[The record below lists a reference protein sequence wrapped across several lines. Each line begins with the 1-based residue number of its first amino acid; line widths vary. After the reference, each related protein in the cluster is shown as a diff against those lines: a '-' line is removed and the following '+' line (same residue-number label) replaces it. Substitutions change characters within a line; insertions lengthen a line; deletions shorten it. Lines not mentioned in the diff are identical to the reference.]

1 MTTGRDD
8 LSARS
13 RMTSLHR
20 GHRQPTVGYKV
31 VNPPIFRASTFLF
44 DDYEAMTT
52 RSNWKAGERYPYGL
66 AGADTV
72 RQLEEML
79 ADIEGAEDAIASGS
93 GMSACAIP
101 FLTFLGSGDHVLIT
115 DSVYGPVRSLAN
127 NQLKRMGIDVEY
139 FDSSIT
145 PEALEG
151 LVRPATKLIYLE
163 SPGSVTF
170 EIQDVQ
176 GIAALARRKGI
187 LTALDNTWAT
197 PFYYRPIEHGVDLVI
212 HAATKYIGGASDLM
226 MGIVAGS
233 KELVHRMAKAQF
245 EYGYYA
251 NPDDA
256 YACIR
261 GLRSMAVRMPIHLE
275 SSLKI
280 AEHLEHQP
288 EIADILHPA
297 KPGDSMHARFV
308 DQGFTGGGGL
318 FSVIFTSNTKDEFV
332 ADVANALTLFGMGYS
347 WGGFES
353 LISAQMPA
361 GIRTASVW
369 PRATLSNGTMLRFNI
384 GLEDPADLI
393 ADIDQAFAIARSK
406 AAQ

>member
-1 MTTGRDD
+1 MSSSNDPLT
-8 LSARS
+8 ARS

-20 GHRQPTVGYKV
+20 GHRQPTVGYRV

-44 DDYEAMTT
+44 DDYEAMTS

-72 RQLEEML
+72 RQLEEIL
-79 ADIEGAEDAIASGS
+79 ANLEGAEDAIASGS

-101 FLTFLGSGDHVLIT
+101 FLTFLGAGDHVLIT

-139 FDSSIT
+139 FDSAIT
-145 PEALEG
+145 PAGLDALIRAE
-151 LVRPATKLIYLE
+151 TKLIYLE

-170 EIQDVQ
+170 EIQDVK
-176 GIAALARRKGI
+176 GIAALAKQKGV

-197 PFYYRPIEHGVDLVI
+197 PFYYRPLEHGVDIVI

-261 GLRSMAVRMPIHLE
+261 GLRSMAVRMPVHHASGLA
-275 SSLKI
+275 I
-280 AEHLEHQP
+280 AEHLEQQP
-288 EIADILHPA
+288 EIANILHPA
-297 KPGDSMHARFV
+297 KPSDSMHQRFL
-308 DQGFTGGGGL
+308 DQGFDGGGGL
-318 FSVIFTSNTKDEFV
+318 FSVIFKPDITEQFV
-332 ADVANALTLFGMGYS
+332 ATFANALTLFGMGYS

-353 LISAQMPA
+353 LISAQAPA
-361 GIRTASVW
+361 GIRTASSW
-369 PRATLSNGTMLRFNI
+369 PRDNLAKGTMLRFNI
-384 GLEDPADLI
+384 GLEDPGDLR
-393 ADIDQAFAIARSK
+393 ADIDNALAIARSK
-406 AAQ
+406 EN